1 MHYILFSIEHRKPTK
16 CLNWDT
22 LLFHEKHLLNL
33 NFYTASQHFRN
44 RVMNLLLYL
53 WRKSYCVPWRNR
65 WGAVCRKESTHRSI
79 CVRNVFLMFTCSH
92 FIQTSGVECCGFG
105 GFFFVVFFSN
115 GSQTLNSYLNFIK
128 IKWYWWTNRSVLF
141 KLVLSCW
148 TSLLTALQFK
158 LIFWVLRHLLVLET
172 FKWTLTHGAFVQH
185 SHNLTP
191 FRATIIHWITGSVV
205 WKEGMRLKKM
215 YTKYTP
221 EHIHTL

>member
-1 MHYILFSIEHRKPTK
+1 MLWF
-16 CLNWDT
+16 WGVF
-22 LLFHEKHLLNL
+22 LLF
-33 NFYTASQHFRN
+33 F
-44 RVMNLLLYL
+44 
-53 WRKSYCVPWRNR
+53 
-65 WGAVCRKESTHRSI
+65 
-79 CVRNVFLMFTCSH
+79 
-92 FIQTSGVECCGFG
+92 
-105 GFFFVVFFSN
+105 FFSN

-205 WKEGMRLKKM
+205 WKEGMRLKKC
-215 YTKYTP
+215 
-221 EHIHTL
+221 TLNTLLSTFTLYNKSKQKQRLVHFATMTLTSSELKVLDTRRATRFGVVFFVFFSLKL